1 MKNKNKRFIEKKI
14 ESILMKRYALEK
26 IISTCE
32 FMGVLLLTFLS
43 FVIFFVF
50 WLWVANYETLHNVD
64 QFNKVF
70 YLGLYAAVLIFLLVI
85 GYVIWK
91 MIGNYIPKFVLIGL
105 LGWFLI
111 GGGLISNIVVPGGIA
126 DPQAKTENGQDKKEV
141 KNIHLPATR
150 FTGIHEESVS
160 DEPGSSLK
168 NASLH
173 KIIFNI
179 ETLDQFLT
187 PAVKSKANP
196 TILNEIEF
204 TSLRL
209 LIFFLLLLV
218 LTNLFLTVT
227 MFNRSGKSRF
237 YLATLSWKQRESAV
251 KVNIG
256 IIVLLSIGLFFLTLN
271 YLFLFTFLLA
281 LANIFLIK
289 WEIQQRGQNHKIFT
303 RSVLFL
309 FLIQFFSMVAGEIF
323 FLVYLPVFIY
333 ITNGNSQLLS
343 IHDAIMLSWIVIV
356 GSLASALIGMT
367 TQVVWSGRRLTEKFN

>member
-32 FMGVLLLTFLS
+32 FLGVLLLTFLS

-50 WLWVANYETLHNVD
+50 WLWVANYKTLHNVD
-64 QFNKVF
+64 QLDKVI

-111 GGGLISNIVVPGGIA
+111 GGGLISNIVVPAGFSE
-126 DPQAKTENGQDKKEV
+126 PKNESENAT
-141 KNIHLPATR
+141 NIHLPATR
-150 FTGIHEESVS
+150 FTGLHEESVK
-160 DEPGSSLK
+160 DESGSSLK
-168 NASLH
+168 NESLH
-173 KIIFNI
+173 KIILNI
-179 ETLDQFLT
+179 ETIDQFLT
-187 PAVKSKANP
+187 PAVKSNEKSI
-196 TILNEIEF
+196 ILKEIEF

-256 IIVLLSIGLFFLTLN
+256 IIVVLSIGLFFLTLN

-281 LANIFLIK
+281 LANIILIK

-333 ITNGNSQLLS
+333 ITTGNSQLLS

>member
-26 IISTCE
+26 IISLRK
-32 FMGVLLLTFLS
+32 FFWVFFLTFIS
-43 FVIFFVF
+43 FMIFFVF

-85 GYVIWK
+85 GYVIWR

-111 GGGLISNIVVPGGIA
+111 GGGLISNIVVPGGIT
-126 DPQAKTENGQDKKEV
+126 DPQPKTGNDQV
-141 KNIHLPATR
+141 TNLHLPATR
-150 FTGIHEESVS
+150 FTGLHETSVTDESKN
-160 DEPGSSLK
+160 SLK
-168 NASLH
+168 NAAFH
-173 KIIFNI
+173 KIVFNI

-187 PAVKSKANP
+187 PSIKSQKDP
-196 TILNEIEF
+196 KILNEIEF

-218 LTNLFLTVT
+218 LINLFLTVT

-237 YLATLSWKQRESAV
+237 YLANLRWIQRESAV

-256 IIVLLSIGLFFLTLN
+256 IIVILSIGLFHLTLN

-323 FLVYLPVFIY
+323 FLIYLPVFIY
-333 ITNGNSQLLS
+333 ITKGNSQVLS
-343 IHDAIMLSWIVIV
+343 MHDAIMLSWIVLV

-367 TQVVWSGRRLTEKFN
+367 TQVVWSGRRLTERFN

>member
-1 MKNKNKRFIEKKI
+1 MKNKKKRFIGKKI

-26 IISTCE
+26 IISTCK

-50 WLWVANYETLHNVD
+50 WLWVANYETLHKVD
-64 QFNKVF
+64 QFNKIF

-111 GGGLISNIVVPGGIA
+111 GGGLISNIVVPGGIT
-126 DPQAKTENGQDKKEV
+126 DSQPKTGNGKG
-141 KNIHLPATR
+141 KNIQLPATR
-150 FTGIHEESVS
+150 FTGLHEQSVK
-160 DEPGSSLK
+160 DEPGNSLK
-168 NASLH
+168 NESLH
-173 KIIFNI
+173 KIILNI

-187 PAVKSKANP
+187 PAVKSKKNP
-196 TILNEIEF
+196 KILNEIEF

-209 LIFFLLLLV
+209 LIFFLLVLV

-227 MFNRSGKSRF
+227 MFNRSGKNRF

-251 KVNIG
+251 KVNIA
-256 IIVLLSIGLFFLTLN
+256 IIVILSIGLFFLTLN

>member
-1 MKNKNKRFIEKKI
+1 MKNKRFIEKKI

-26 IISTCE
+26 IISLRK
-32 FMGVLLLTFLS
+32 FFWVLFLS
-43 FVIFFVF
+43 FISYMIFFVF
-50 WLWVANYETLHNVD
+50 WLWVANYEKLHKVD
-64 QFNKVF
+64 QINKVF
-70 YLGLYAAVLIFLLVI
+70 YLGLYAAVLICLLII

-111 GGGLISNIVVPGGIA
+111 GGGLISNIVVPGGIT
-126 DPQAKTENGQDKKEV
+126 DSQPKTENEKG
-141 KNIHLPATR
+141 KNIQLPATR
-150 FTGIHEESVS
+150 FTGLHEQSVK
-160 DEPGSSLK
+160 DEPGNSLK
-168 NASLH
+168 NESLH
-173 KIIFNI
+173 KIILNI

-187 PAVKSKANP
+187 PAVESKEAPKIFNK
-196 TILNEIEF
+196 IEF

-227 MFNRSGKSRF
+227 MFDRSGKSRF
-237 YLATLSWKQRESAV
+237 YLANLSWIRRESAV

-256 IIVLLSIGLFFLTLN
+256 IIVILSIGLFFLTLN

-323 FLVYLPVFIY
+323 FLIYLPVFIY
-333 ITNGNSQLLS
+333 ITKGNSQVLS
-343 IHDAIMLSWIVIV
+343 MHDAIMLSWIVLV